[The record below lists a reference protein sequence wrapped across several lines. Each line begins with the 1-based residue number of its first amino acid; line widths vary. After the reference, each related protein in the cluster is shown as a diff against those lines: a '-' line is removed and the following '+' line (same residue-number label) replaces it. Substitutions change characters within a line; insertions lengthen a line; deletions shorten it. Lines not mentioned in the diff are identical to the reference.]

1 MRPLKP
7 AVGIAEGIHLKTEN
21 IHPIKIFFGIPVS
34 PNKMVERSV
43 YTYVIDGERLCLVD
57 TGVAGAEK
65 DISIALKKINK
76 KLSDVAIIILTHS
89 HPDHIGASSLIQHES
104 GAQVCAHTNERAWIE
119 DVDRQG
125 KERPVPGFA
134 KLVAGSV
141 ALDRLLV
148 DEDVLSFGEGLTFK
162 VLHTPGHS
170 SGSISLLSEENGILF
185 SGDLIPQPDNMPI
198 YEDVEALANSLVRI
212 AEIQNLTALY
222 SSWDDPLYGR
232 NAVDA
237 IYAGMRYLIKVHTT
251 AREVFSKYVD
261 SEPMEL
267 CKRCVRKLGLP
278 PFAANPLVLRS
289 LLTHKE
295 AEARISLESIFSPF
309 LEEL

>member
-1 MRPLKP
+1 MR
-7 AVGIAEGIHLKTEN
+7 TEN
-21 IHPIKIFFGIPVS
+21 IHPIKINFSIPVS
-34 PNKMVERSV
+34 PDKTVERFV
-43 YTYVIDGERLCLVD
+43 YAYVIDGERPCLID

-65 DISIALKKINK
+65 AISLALQKLNK

-89 HPDHIGASSLIQHES
+89 HPDHIGSASFIHDKS
-104 GAQVCAHTNERAWIE
+104 GAQVYAHTNERVWIE
-119 DVDRQG
+119 DVGRQG

-148 DEDVLSFGEGLTFK
+148 DDDVLSFGEGLTFR

-198 YEDVEALANSLVRI
+198 YEDVETLANSLVRI

-237 IYAGMRYLIKVHTT
+237 IFAGMRYLIKVHT
-251 AREVFSKYVD
+251 AAMEVFSEYVD

-267 CKRCVRKLGLP
+267 CKRVVRKLGLP
-278 PFAANPLVLRS
+278 PYAANPLVLRS
-289 LLTHKE
+289 LLS
-295 AEARISLESIFSPF
+295 RLE
-309 LEEL
+309 